1 MLLRKAFLGLLS
13 QKPIQSIS
21 IKELCELAGVS
32 RGTFYAHFTDIY
44 DLLAQIEDEM
54 TAEISAALEPLR
66 ESATSDNPVVLGT
79 RIFEVLKDNYDL
91 CTVTLG
97 DYGDKQFA
105 MRLVNMGY
113 EKCID
118 LYRSYFQDVPA
129 KQLDY
134 FYAFISS
141 GFMGLLR
148 EWLDNGMLATPQELA
163 HLAQNIIQ
171 YGVGAFQSHD

>member
-1 MLLRKAFLGLLS
+1 MLLRKAFLGLLG

-66 ESATSDNPVVLGT
+66 ESATADNPVVLGT

-118 LYRSYFQDVPA
+118 LYRGYFQDVPA

-141 GFMGLLR
+141 GVMGLLR
-148 EWLDNGMLATPQELA
+148 EWLDNGMLATPQEMA

-171 YGVGAFQSHD
+171 YGVGAFQAHS